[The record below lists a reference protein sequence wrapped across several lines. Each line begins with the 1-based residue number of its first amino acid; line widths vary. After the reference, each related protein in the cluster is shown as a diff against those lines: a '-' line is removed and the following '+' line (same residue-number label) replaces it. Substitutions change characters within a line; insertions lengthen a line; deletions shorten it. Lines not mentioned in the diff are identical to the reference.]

1 LFLEEAVILEGSS
14 ASWQDLAPISDCK
27 RRPQEIIEQL
37 ALRSLAGPA
46 FGLDLSTLKEKE
58 IYDKNEKITDYVFAS
73 RPVPGRGLG
82 TANVRRYGDRDGLH
96 WGSG

>member
-14 ASWQDLAPISDCK
+14 ASWQDLAPMSDL
-27 RRPQEIIEQL
+27 QAQASGDHLQL

-58 IYDKNEKITDYVFAS
+58 N
-73 RPVPGRGLG
+73 L
-82 TANVRRYGDRDGLH
+82 
-96 WGSG
+96 